1 MQFEKAVTQTI
12 IRCPLCQGIDPAL
25 FSHCRVCQGMRVGYI
40 NGDKFIYFKRPF
52 TQYDVSTRKA
62 LPYLYT
68 FERLGAIATALFTA
82 GLFVWSL
89 YQRDELN
96 LSGVTRLFETPIASD
111 SLLFI
116 SLASWCFL
124 LYRTTAL
131 RHIKKF
137 FHYQHKQ
144 DVVKPLTAT
153 TWDDIRALSHSTN
166 VDMGVYTSLE
176 FDMALDRAFAWAKK
190 TGSQEILPEHVC
202 LGLLDDASI
211 RSLCIRLQISPKTLQ
226 TTIVKQLTS
235 TVAAGAQP
243 QLTDTF
249 YNMVFCAYLDAKEHK
264 LYRVGPTELFLACIA
279 QSETLQEL
287 LYDLDVDAAM
297 VHNMLS
303 WIRMNETIRLRNQEM
318 RAIGSTRN
326 KYGLDRAMTAVA
338 TPYLNSFSTDITV
351 SAQYGQLEATVAR
364 DKEIDEVFRIIDAGK
379 QSVVLVGD
387 RGVGKTAIINGI
399 AQRMVAEDIPKRLKD
414 KRLVQLSISTLLA
427 GTTISGAQERLLRI
441 MHEVRRAG
449 NIMLFIPNIH
459 DLIGGSTIA
468 GGEGMDVSE
477 VLAEALSAG
486 NFLTFATTTTDGY
499 NRHMLNSEVGQ
510 LFSKVTVEEM
520 DETQAI
526 EALESKVAMVEYR
539 QRVFFAYSALQK
551 AVEYA
556 AKFLHDQRLPESAL
570 HIIAEAA
577 SAVRSSRGQHA
588 LVTDEDIAGIVGQK
602 TGIPVSALSDDESSK
617 LLHLEEVMH
626 TRVIGQTEAVSL
638 VANALRRAR
647 ANVRSSGR
655 PIANFLFLGP
665 TGVGKTELAK
675 TIAEVYFGGEE
686 RMVRLDMS
694 EYQDTAS
701 VYRLIGQPGMQG
713 SGILT
718 EAVRQKPFSLVLLDE
733 LEKAHRDVLNIF
745 LQVFDD
751 GRLTDS
757 TGRVIDFTNTI
768 VIATSNAGTAYVQE
782 QTAAGVDLEEIKQ
795 ALLSKELRD
804 YYRPEFLNRFD
815 SIVLFRPLTRDNIK
829 QVASLMLR
837 SISKTLETDQ
847 GVTLEVTDAALESL
861 AEVGFDPQFG
871 ARPMRRAIQDTV
883 QNALAE
889 LILEKKLQR
898 RDVVVL
904 GGGLKMVVKR
914 S

>member
-1 MQFEKAVTQTI
+1 MQFEKATQQTI
-12 IRCPLCQGIDPAL
+12 IRCPLCQGVDPAL
-25 FSHCRVCQGMRVGYI
+25 FSHCRVCQGMRVGFVD
-40 NGDKFIYFKRPF
+40 GDQFVYFKRPF
-52 TQYDVSTRKA
+52 TTYDTSTRRA
-62 LPYLYT
+62 LPYLHT
-68 FERLGAIATALFTA
+68 FERFGAVATALLTG

-89 YQRDELN
+89 YQRDELS
-96 LSGVTRLFETPIASD
+96 LSGLFRIFETPIASD
-111 SLLFI
+111 SLLYL

-124 LYRTTAL
+124 IYRATAL
-131 RHIKKF
+131 RHVKKF
-137 FHYQHKQ
+137 FRYQHKQ
-144 DVVKPLTAT
+144 DAVKPLTAT
-153 TWDDIRALSHSTN
+153 TWDDIRALSHRTKKDLGVCAST
-166 VDMGVYTSLE
+166 E
-176 FDMALDRAFAWAKK
+176 FDTALDRAYVWAKK
-190 TGSQEILPEHVC
+190 TGSQAVLPEHIC
-202 LGLLDDASI
+202 LALLSDASI
-211 RSLCIRLQISPKTLQ
+211 RSLCIRLQISPNTLQ
-226 TTIVKQLTS
+226 AAILKQLKSTASTDTS
-235 TVAAGAQP
+235 P
-243 QLTDTF
+243 QLDDTF
-249 YNMVFCAYLDAKEHK
+249 YNMVFCAYRDAKENK
-264 LYRVGPTELFLACIA
+264 LYRVGATELFIACIE
-279 QSETLQEL
+279 QSEGLQEM
-287 LYDLDVDAAM
+287 LYDLDVDAVM

-318 RAIGSTRN
+318 HTIGSTRN

-399 AQRMVAEDIPKRLKD
+399 AQRMVAEDIPKRLQD

-427 GTTISGAQERLLRI
+427 GTTVSGAQERLLRI

-459 DLIGGSTIA
+459 DLIGGSTIS

-477 VLAEALSAG
+477 VLAETLSAG

-510 LFSKVTVEEM
+510 LFSKVVVEEM

-526 EALESKVAMVEYR
+526 QALESKVAMVEYR

-556 AKFLHDQRLPESAL
+556 TKFLHDQRLPESAL

-577 SAVRSSRGQHA
+577 SAVRSSKGQHA

-602 TGIPVSALSDDESSK
+602 TGIPVSSLSDDESTK

-626 TRVIGQTEAVSL
+626 TRVIGQTEAVAL

-733 LEKAHRDVLNIF
+733 LEKAHKDVLNIF

-782 QTAAGVDLEEIKQ
+782 QTAAGVDLEAIKQ

-837 SISKTLETDQ
+837 SIGKTLETDQ

-883 QNALAE
+883 QNNLAE

-904 GGGLKMVVKR
+904 GDGLKMVVKR